1 MGGFAKSGL
10 NLYDLILKNIRMM
23 ALVAG
28 VLLLLGAAA
37 GSGYPFGSKV
47 LANASDIG
55 RPLFSLS
62 LPVAV
67 AYWDVGTAGY
77 DEEDPVY
84 LHIGSSD
91 CDVINAN
98 DIRLTSIGSLSAG
111 SKVKFNDTIDM
122 NRPLKKLPCDMVY
135 LDIYGSSAYDLKDP
149 VYIHHY
155 GQGDY
160 EITCVKMDGFKE
172 RLPFSGK
179 EIPVKGMSYA
189 AFTDGYRLF
198 IFDKLISGHPEKVG
212 QWRGL
217 DIELL
222 RGLYSDYYHIC
233 GTWLVRIQSHKIG
246 AADDGLGRDG
256 AYGYSGGQKGDIAA
270 RLLITNDIR
279 LSGYDAGTKIN
290 DYDPDQNKLTASPAL
305 ARFVGPASSVP
316 EIGYFDGNGN
326 NRYDG
331 PDDLYLN
338 IPSGDS
344 RGAVAVN
351 NLRLSVVAAFSE
363 DNCSPE
369 Q

>member
-1 MGGFAKSGL
+1 
-10 NLYDLILKNIRMM
+10 MM

-279 LSGYDAGTKIN
+279 LSGCGAGTKIK
-290 DYDPDQNKLTASPAL
+290 DYDPDQNMLTAYPAL
-305 ARFVGPASSVP
+305 ARFIGPASGVS

-326 NRYDG
+326 NIYDG
-331 PDDLYLN
+331 PDDLYL
-338 IPSGDS
+338 IFHQGIRGSG
-344 RGAVAVN
+344 GG
-351 NLRLSVVAAFSE
+351 
-363 DNCSPE
+363 E
-369 Q
+369 QPAPVRAGGFR